1 MHIRWFPVFAF
12 VVVLAIIGV
21 LVLTCLIIAILV
33 NITQSDK
40 NVLTQLKELRH
51 VQEYKVTIELFNESF
66 GVLYQFNR
74 NTTQGQTDNLTKILG
89 I

>member
-21 LVLTCLIIAILV
+21 LVLIIAILV